1 MLIKIQKCTIIIK
14 TNKDMEH
21 TTAKSGVKV
30 NSNHLNSFLENANHT
45 IKIYIFKV
53 EPKIS
58 YSHLES
64 YTSNIYAYTLSVFF
78 TYNLGCYVC
87 VQ

>member
-14 TNKDMEH
+14 TMNMEQH
-21 TTAKSGVKV
+21 TTANGVKV

-53 EPKIS
+53 YEFRKP
-58 YSHLES
+58 
-64 YTSNIYAYTLSVFF
+64 
-78 TYNLGCYVC
+78 
-87 VQ
+87 